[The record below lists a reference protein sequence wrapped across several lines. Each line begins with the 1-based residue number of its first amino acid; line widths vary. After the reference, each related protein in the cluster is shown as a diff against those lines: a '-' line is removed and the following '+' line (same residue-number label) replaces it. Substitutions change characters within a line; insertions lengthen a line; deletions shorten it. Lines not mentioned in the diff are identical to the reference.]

1 MHQASMPLA
10 GKSVVIAC
18 SESKSEALASGL
30 GALGAE
36 IRVFNVLSIRETP
49 DQSVLDAALDHL
61 HEYAWI
67 VFTSTHGVHFFL
79 RRMDDRGM
87 PKRLGRDSQ
96 VCAVG
101 PATAAA
107 LVAAGIP
114 VSLVPK
120 EYVAEGILRSFAE
133 KCGSLSALAGLRI
146 LLPRAREARDLIP
159 RTLEAAGARVDVAPC
174 YENVLPEIDGRQ
186 LQTFLA
192 RTPDLLV
199 FTSSSAV
206 KNFIAL
212 IGPNRGK
219 EVLTQATVAALGP
232 VTESTLAAFG
242 KQAEIRPR
250 ESTIAVL
257 IEAIRSHFESLPNG
271 SGDRIQESE

>member
-1 MHQASMPLA
+1 MPLA

-18 SESKSEALASGL
+18 SESKAEALASGL
-30 GALGAE
+30 GALGADV
-36 IRVFNVLSIRETP
+36 RVFNVLSIRETA
-49 DQSVLDAALDHL
+49 DQSALDAALDHL

-79 RRMDDRGM
+79 RRMENRGI
-87 PKRLGRDSQ
+87 PKHLSRDLQ

-107 LVAAGIP
+107 LAAAGIP
-114 VSLVPK
+114 VSLVPR
-120 EYVAEGILRSFAE
+120 EYVAEGILHSLAE

-174 YENVLPEIDGRQ
+174 YENVLPEIDSKQ
-186 LQTFLA
+186 MQAFLA

-206 KNFIAL
+206 RNFVAL
-212 IGPNRGK
+212 VGPDKGK
-219 EVLTQATVAALGP
+219 EALAHATVAALGP
-232 VTESTLAAFG
+232 VTERTLAAFG
-242 KQAEIRPR
+242 KQAEVRPR
-250 ESTIAVL
+250 ASTIAAL
-257 IEAIRSHFESLPNG
+257 LEAIRSYYESLPKG
-271 SGDRIQESE
+271 S